1 VAEVRLPVKIVEAVV
16 SINRR
21 VYTCVS
27 QRKGLAYH
35 GLSMKLLLPPP
46 LPSGAIGIRLA
57 QVSRSRGVLSRASMS
72 ITIEGNSVIVTQV
85 ILLSRVGD
93 HVTSQDRFSVTLYHG
108 VLHLWSIAMYRYGKN
123 YH

>member
-1 VAEVRLPVKIVEAVV
+1 
-16 SINRR
+16 
-21 VYTCVS
+21 
-27 QRKGLAYH
+27 
-35 GLSMKLLLPPP
+35 
-46 LPSGAIGIRLA
+46 
-57 QVSRSRGVLSRASMS
+57 MS